1 MPWIP
6 LSQFKKPSK
15 KPKARKTNKAKG
27 KPRWKLIGFDTFSNE
42 SYTLKSYPSLE
53 AAEAAAKERLRE
65 LEQTQPSTSS
75 GGQSGIQ
82 DRVFIERPDGTQYR
96 VFPSV

>member
-15 KPKARKTNKAKG
+15 KPKTPRKTKG
-27 KPRWKLIGFDTFSNE
+27 AKPRWKLMGYDTFSNE
-42 SYTLKSYPSLE
+42 SYTLKSYPTQA
-53 AAEAAAKERLRE
+53 AAESAAQERLRD
-65 LEQTQPSTSS
+65 LERTQPSTSS

-82 DRVFIERPDGTQYR
+82 DRVYIERPDGTTQR
-96 VFPSV
+96 VFPGV